1 MRNFWIS
8 SITTSKNLSQ
18 ICQATPS
25 PLSASAM
32 KDFTTP
38 SDIYNFSNKTLT
50 TIPSPLITSLTS
62 TTLTIFSVSQLVQ
75 KSRAQF
81 RKEKDIS
88 EDKYIFYIDAGN
100 NANEV
105 KFSYKAFKDGFNKFF
120 EDSSIS
126 HINKDH
132 F

>member
-1 MRNFWIS
+1 
-8 SITTSKNLSQ
+8 
-18 ICQATPS
+18 
-25 PLSASAM
+25 M